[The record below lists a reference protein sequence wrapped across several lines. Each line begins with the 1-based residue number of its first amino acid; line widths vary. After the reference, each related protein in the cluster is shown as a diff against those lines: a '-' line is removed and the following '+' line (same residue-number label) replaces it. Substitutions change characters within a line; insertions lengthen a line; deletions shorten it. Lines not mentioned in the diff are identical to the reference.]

1 MLFLFS
7 LFAGQCQTAQKGT
20 MWLCLLSLENL
31 SILSISLLCPEKFSN
46 MDAVVGLV
54 LREMI
59 SLTQRRILPLWQL
72 YHILLFRDISKI
84 KMLKP
89 WSTTIISRNFMMR
102 HLFITSFL
110 PLSWLKV
117 LAAFFLPNIS
127 YLDFLKYIKLR
138 VCKPSHRIT
147 SECFG
152 QFQSNFTERLKF
164 QRD

>member
-89 WSTTIISRNFMMR
+89 GSTTIISRNFMMR

-110 PLSWLKV
+110 PLSCGYK
-117 LAAFFLPNIS
+117 LAMTTFRQKIKRQFLAIRGVSFWESFPGRVVRRQIIS
-127 YLDFLKYIKLR
+127 FKILLNG
-138 VCKPSHRIT
+138 S
-147 SECFG
+147 
-152 QFQSNFTERLKF
+152 
-164 QRD
+164 